1 MCLGLPAM
9 IGAGLQIFSGAAQ
22 YMSQAAYA
30 KTRQQLENEMSERN
44 QKLALEASRENYNA
58 LQQRDVQLGAKAAEQ
73 IQAITREARAAQGR
87 VGVAAAAANVKG
99 QSVDELLQTYEQS
112 QLEYVNKVLVNR
124 EWQRAQTESELRGVR
139 LGLEARLVAAT
150 PDIIPKPN
158 LWANALGTF
167 ASAFN
172 TGISIQSAI
181 DPTAFR
187 STPPTTPGY
196 TGYTGSPD
204 IPYNAWGMN
213 MPPAGMGYD
222 QFGYP
227 ISLY

>member
-1 MCLGLPAM
+1 MCLGLPALL
-9 IGAGLQIFSGAAQ
+9 GAGLQIFSGAAQ
-22 YMSQAAYA
+22 YMSQSAYA
-30 KTRQQLENEMSERN
+30 KTRQQLENEMSARN
-44 QKLALEASRENYNA
+44 QALALEASRENYSA
-58 LQQRDVQLGAKAAEQ
+58 LQQRDIQFGAKAAEQ

-124 EWQRAQTESELRGVR
+124 DWQRAQAESEMRGVR
-139 LGLEARLVAAT
+139 LGLESRLVAAT
-150 PDIIPKPN
+150 PDIIPMPN
-158 LWANALGTF
+158 LWANALGSF

-172 TGISIQSAI
+172 TGISIQSGL
-181 DPTAFR
+181 DPSIFR
-187 STPPTTPGY
+187 STPAAS

-204 IPYNAWGMN
+204 VPYGALGMN
-213 MPPAGMGYD
+213 TPPAGMGYD

-227 ISLY
+227 ISLYQG